1 VFSITLDRLDCM
13 IVDKNPDPLPGPLK
27 LEVPLYLQYCQE
39 AFSKEQSNILP
50 PHYGTDHKIELTE
63 ENTLGF
69 CHLNKQSVEELTT
82 IQDYLYDNLEKGFIV
97 ESKAPF
103 ASLVLFVCKSDRSL
117 RFCVDYQKLNTLT
130 KKNHYPLLL
139 IDETLAQLS
148 KAKIFTKLD
157 I

>member
-1 VFSITLDRLDCM
+1 MIT
-13 IVDKNPDPLPGPLK
+13 DKKPDPSPVPLK
-27 LEVPLYLQYCQE
+27 LEVLLYLQYCQE

-50 PHYGTDHKIELTE
+50 LYYSTDHKIKLTE

-82 IQDYLYDNLEKGFIV
+82 IQEYLYNNLEKGFII

-117 RFCVDYQKLNTLT
+117 
-130 KKNHYPLLL
+130 
-139 IDETLAQLS
+139 
-148 KAKIFTKLD
+148 
-157 I
+157 